1 MGFLIDTCIWIE
13 VERGAVAPAD
23 VAQFTGIEP
32 VFLSPVTLAELTF
45 GVEMSKDPTIRLK
58 RAVALDRL
66 RKKPILVIDE
76 ITGEVFGKLAAQLK
90 IAGKDHNYRI
100 QDLWLAS
107 QAVQNGIKLLTQNEK
122 DFIDIPGLDLVLFPK
137 PAL

>member
-1 MGFLIDTCIWIE
+1 
-13 VERGAVAPAD
+13 
-23 VAQFTGIEP
+23 
-32 VFLSPVTLAELTF
+32 
-45 GVEMSKDPTIRLK
+45 MSKEPTIRLK
-58 RAVALDRL
+58 RAAAMDRL

-76 ITGEVFGKLAAQLK
+76 ITGEIFGKLAAQLK
-90 IAGKDHNYRI
+90 IAGKDHIYRI

-107 QAVQNGIKLLTQNEK
+107 QAVQNGLKLLTQNEK